1 MRKVKIRLEQSPEG
15 DWWVQSDEVIGFHA
29 CGDSREE
36 ALANAK
42 DALSIF
48 LEIDEDTF
56 ELEIIETKMQSGEK
70 SDSD

>member
-1 MRKVKIRLEQSPEG
+1 MRKVQIRLEESPEG
-15 DWWVQSDEVIGFHA
+15 DWWVQSDEVIGFYA

-36 ALANAK
+36 ALVNAK

-48 LEIDEDTF
+48 LEIDEESIEF
-56 ELEIIETKMQSGEK
+56 EIIETKIQSGEK